1 MMWALLA
8 APWLV
13 ASAADDI
20 ARAHELLTRL
30 DCDEAQALGEQVAAS
45 PTADEAERREGMLI
59 AGYCL
64 AAAGR
69 VGEAEE
75 RFRAAAAED
84 VRVEAGFPMERRV
97 QYLLDAAR
105 ADVLAERARGQAARR
120 AALAEQVTL
129 SVEAPRSIQGGER
142 ADFTVKIGG
151 SAAERVRSVKLQ
163 FRRFDDPEFFTLP
176 VRRGKDGR
184 WRGEIGGVYT
194 RSIRAYSLKWFV
206 TASDDEGELRTFG
219 TRQTPRTLAVAA
231 GSEVAADLRARERLP
246 PVTRV
251 LFAGIG
257 APTATG
263 LTAVAILYGATVA
276 HDLDVGIGTGG
287 RGGELLGVL
296 GLMAVPVGMV
306 AAEYATT
313 YWLLDGA
320 LAWGPAIAVGAVT
333 GLAEVALVVAV
344 LRGAN
349 VPDILLSDRYAPE
362 AIAAGAAVALGVVTA
377 SVAPLSLVLW
387 DASQVAE

>member
-1 MMWALLA
+1 MSWALLA
-8 APWLV
+8 ASWL
-13 ASAADDI
+13 AATPADDI

-30 DCDEAQALGEQVAAS
+30 ECDEAQGLGEQIAKNPS
-45 PTADEAERREGMLI
+45 ADEAERREGMLI
-59 AGYCL
+59 VGYCL

-75 RFRAAAAED
+75 LFRAAATED
-84 VRVEAGFPMERRV
+84 VRIEAGFPMERRV

-105 ADVLAERARGQAARR
+105 ADVLAERARALAARR

-129 SVEAPRSIQGGER
+129 SVEAPDAIHGGER
-142 ADFTVKIGG
+142 ADFEVSVFGP
-151 SAAERVRSVKLQ
+151 AAERIRSVKLQ

-176 VRRGKDGR
+176 VRRGKDGL
-184 WRGEIGGVYT
+184 WHGEIGGVYT

-206 TASDDEGELRTFG
+206 TASDDEGELRSFG
-219 TRQTPRTLAVAA
+219 SRQAPLTLSVAA

-246 PVTRV
+246 PLTRV

-263 LTAVAILYGATVA
+263 LTAVALLYGATLA
-276 HDLDVGIGTGG
+276 HDVDVGIGTGG
-287 RGGELLGVL
+287 RGGELLGIL
-296 GLMAVPVGMV
+296 GLMAVPVGMA

-320 LAWGPAIAVGAVT
+320 LAWAPAIAVGAVA
-333 GLAEVALVVAV
+333 GLAEVALVVAA

-349 VPDILLSDRYAPE
+349 VPGILLDDRYAPE
-362 AIAAGAAVALGVVTA
+362 AIGAASAVVLGVFTA